1 MRKLFN
7 SYTSF
12 SRLEKKG
19 LLVLVLIL
27 VSLVAVRI
35 YMSMMPL
42 SSHLNEV
49 ELIKVVNDN
58 KPTQPKAGEKI
69 NLNVADSLTLISING
84 IGKGLSHRILERRRT
99 LGKFQ
104 NMQQVFDVYKFSE
117 KTKKTLLEQT
127 YIE

>member
-19 LLVLVLIL
+19 LFILILILLVLLI
-27 VSLVAVRI
+27 VRI
-35 YMSMMPL
+35 YMSFISRPT
-42 SSHLNEV
+42 HLNEV
-49 ELIKVVNDN
+49 EVIKVINDN